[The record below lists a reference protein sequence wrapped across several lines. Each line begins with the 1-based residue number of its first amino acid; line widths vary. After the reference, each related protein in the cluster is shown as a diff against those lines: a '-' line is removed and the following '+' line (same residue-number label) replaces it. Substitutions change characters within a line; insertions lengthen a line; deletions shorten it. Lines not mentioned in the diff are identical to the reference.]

1 MRTECSL
8 HLFCLPGLK
17 LELNI
22 EQYEY
27 LSELTNEAGVRVF
40 IGHQDLM
47 PFPYELGISARPGDS
62 TEIMLR
68 KVWSRKWLRNDD
80 VCWRH
85 CVAWWSGDNNV
96 DMFVTEVFLQIVLGR
111 LDPFGNK
118 SCEEKSTVDNDSIFR
133 RYNASYSEMVR
144 QSVLYQ

>member
-1 MRTECSL
+1 MFSKPSAPVCKLVRAPPCNENRMFIGS
-8 HLFCLPGLK
+8 FCLLGLK

-47 PFPYELGISARPGDS
+47 PFPYELGISAPPGDS

-68 KVWSRKWLRNDD
+68 KVWSRK
-80 VCWRH
+80 
-85 CVAWWSGDNNV
+85 
-96 DMFVTEVFLQIVLGR
+96 
-111 LDPFGNK
+111 
-118 SCEEKSTVDNDSIFR
+118 
-133 RYNASYSEMVR
+133 
-144 QSVLYQ
+144 